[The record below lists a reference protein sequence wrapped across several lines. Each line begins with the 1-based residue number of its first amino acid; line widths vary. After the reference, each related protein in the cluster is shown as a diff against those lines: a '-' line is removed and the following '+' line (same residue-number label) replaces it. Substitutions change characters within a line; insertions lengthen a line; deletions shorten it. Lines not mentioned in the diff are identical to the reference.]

1 VINLDIAYV
10 YGGNWP
16 SQGAAGSFCTFTGYG
31 LAKSNQQG
39 QVYLYVAKN
48 SDKKQKKIL
57 KDYYGLDVLSNYK
70 IELFNNDSLFGRVM
84 KFYIDSFNKLRKLA
98 KEDNLDAVIT
108 RKVGFLPYLYIL
120 KKLYGIKVFFEAH
133 DFYLDQDLKGS
144 SGKKKKELFENLF
157 LPRLNG
163 IITHQNQLKNLYQ
176 NYIPEQN
183 YCVARTGIREVS
195 QIDRLW
201 DNNYLVYIGSL

>member
-57 KDYYGLDVLSNYK
+57 PQS
-70 IELFNNDSLFGRVM
+70 
-84 KFYIDSFNKLRKLA
+84 
-98 KEDNLDAVIT
+98 
-108 RKVGFLPYLYIL
+108 
-120 KKLYGIKVFFEAH
+120 
-133 DFYLDQDLKGS
+133 
-144 SGKKKKELFENLF
+144 
-157 LPRLNG
+157 
-163 IITHQNQLKNLYQ
+163 
-176 NYIPEQN
+176 
-183 YCVARTGIREVS
+183 
-195 QIDRLW
+195 
-201 DNNYLVYIGSL
+201 